1 MKKSERLELIKRI
14 VLANAIETQHD
25 LVKLLQEQG
34 LNLTQATISRDMNE
48 IGIVKIPSPDGRY
61 VYGLSQENGKRISA
75 RPTPIKSTV
84 LAISDKLPGLEHM
97 LHLDVV
103 PGNSRLIKR
112 LLLNDFAQQIF
123 SLIADDDSLLLIAKS
138 ASDADAIR
146 QQISLW
152 MTPQD

>member
-14 VLANAIETQHD
+14 VLANTIETQHD

-48 IGIVKIPSPDGRY
+48 IGIVKIPSQNGRY
-61 VYGLSQENGKRISA
+61 VYGLSQENGKRISV

-123 SLIADDDSLLLIAKS
+123 SLIADDDSLLLIAKTP
-138 ASDADAIR
+138 SDADAIR
-146 QQISLW
+146 QQIILW